1 LETMKTFFTTIAC
14 IMLMMGCSGKK
25 SLVVLMP
32 DPDGNVG
39 RISVSNSQGRQDLS
53 EAYTATEIKEKHAP
67 GSIKAMSEKEIQD
80 IFKDAL
86 KATPEAPLSFIL
98 YFVTGTTSLNE
109 ASQVQLKQAQEEV
122 KKRVPCNVFITGH
135 TDTMGKQEV
144 NAELS
149 LERAQIVR
157 DELIKIGVD
166 PVLIHVF
173 AHGENDPLIPTA
185 DEVDEPKNR
194 RVEVFIR

>member
-1 LETMKTFFTTIAC
+1 MKTLFTAIAC

-32 DPDGNVG
+32 DPDGKVG

-53 EAYTATEIKEKHAP
+53 EAYTTTEVKENRAP
-67 GSIKAMSEKEIQD
+67 GSIKAMSEKEIQG

-86 KATPEAPLSFIL
+86 KARPEAPLSFIL

-109 ASQVQLKQAQEEV
+109 ASQIQLKQAQEEV
-122 KKRVPCNVFITGH
+122 KKRAPCDVYIAGH
-135 TDTMGKQEV
+135 TDTVGEKEV
-144 NAELS
+144 NARLS

-157 DELIKIGVD
+157 VELIKIGLA
-166 PVLIHVF
+166 PTLIHVF